1 MTIFFALLPA
11 YILSIFYRSF
21 LSVIAGPVMADLKIG
36 PAEFGTLGAAWFITF
51 AAAQFPVGWALDRL
65 GPRRTVGTAMAIGTA
80 GAFLF
85 ATSENAWVAVFAMGL
100 VGIGCSPIFMS
111 ALYLFARTQDVA
123 RFGVLSSVFIGLGS
137 LGNLV
142 GAAPLALAAQSFGWR
157 ATMRKRHAGP
167 LVRFMSCLWQHPPI
181 GETED
186 RNGSRRANGRPIGR
200 RDTWLRRAA

>member
-1 MTIFFALLPA
+1 MTPDEFDRASCALLQDYLLKASPEQRHIYVA
-11 YILSIFYRSF
+11 RRNYDDSPELLAWLADRSE
-21 LSVIAGPVMADLKIG
+21 LDRATALMMYWS
-36 PAEFGTLGAAWFITF
+36 LGAAWFITF

-123 RFGVLSSVFIGLGS
+123 RFGVLPSALLG
-137 LGNLV
+137 
-142 GAAPLALAAQSFGWR
+142 
-157 ATMRKRHAGP
+157 
-167 LVRFMSCLWQHPPI
+167 
-181 GETED
+181 
-186 RNGSRRANGRPIGR
+186 
-200 RDTWLRRAA
+200 